1 MNDPAIEQ
9 WFPFAFPFFFVGM
22 WLCITTI
29 LGFLSGWFG
38 LQNQFPDDG
47 DEDALLK
54 LGGQSGSM
62 GIGVSMS
69 GILKLRAYPSGLGVG
84 ISRLFGPFQ
93 KPLKIPWSEI
103 EASSSSSFLVPMAKL
118 QIGRRA
124 GGQLK
129 ISARSWSKLVDAA
142 QQSTAISVAMPK
154 AERVSRRSTAQAM
167 FLQWLVMT
175 ALAAAFF
182 YLAPRLI
189 GAGAGIP
196 LGVAIGFPAVVFG
209 IGQIVRYFRES

>member
-1 MNDPAIEQ
+1 MLISA
-9 WFPFAFPFFFVGM
+9 
-22 WLCITTI
+22 T

-38 LQNQFPDDG
+38 LQERFPDIG
-47 DEDALLK
+47 DEEPLLK

-103 EASSSSSFLVPMAKL
+103 EASRSSSLLVPMAKL
-118 QIGRRA
+118 QFGRPA
-124 GGQLK
+124 NGQLK
-129 ISARSWSKLVDAA
+129 ISARSWAKLVDAA
-142 QQSTAISVAMPK
+142 QQSSAKAVAMPN

-167 FLQWLVMT
+167 FLQWLVIT
-175 ALAAAFF
+175 ALTAAFF
-182 YLAPRLI
+182 YFASRLD
-189 GAGAGIP
+189 GTGKGLP
-196 LGVAIGFPAVVFG
+196 LHIAIGLPAVVFG
-209 IGQIVRYFRES
+209 FGQLVRYFRES